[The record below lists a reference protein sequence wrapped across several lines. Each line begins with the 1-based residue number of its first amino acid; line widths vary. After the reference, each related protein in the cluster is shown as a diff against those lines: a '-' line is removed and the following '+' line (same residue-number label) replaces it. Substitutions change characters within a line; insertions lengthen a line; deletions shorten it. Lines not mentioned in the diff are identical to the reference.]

1 MKTNLSMKTLI
12 TYESTINAIFKALKL
27 TGNRPDSGEWIQEH
41 WQQIVAHVE
50 ASVSIHSKKNR
61 YAILKVYATLYSL
74 DDSIIEYLDAKMKAL
89 NDEVAEGY
97 ETNEMSAKVAT
108 NWVGLKELKQTRDT
122 LKQKLAGVIDTY
134 NEYKLLCKYLILL
147 IHLEIPLRNDLA
159 NAKIS
164 YSKTTPTDETINHIV
179 LKTKRTGVIILNDYK
194 TKKQYGATTIQI
206 PQHIVIELHKHL
218 PTIQRMSPHGWLI
231 FDKDDSTKP
240 ISRTTLTKWLN
251 DVFKDTGKSVSTTQI
266 RRAVVSHLHDVGPN
280 TTMKQKKQLAAM
292 MGHSL
297 TEAST
302 VYAKQLT
309 DEQK

>member
-1 MKTNLSMKTLI
+1 MKTDLSIKTLI
-12 TYESTINAIFKALKL
+12 TYEATINAIFKALKL
-27 TGNRPDSGEWIQEH
+27 DGNRPDSGEWIEQH
-41 WQQIVAHVE
+41 WSRIVEHVE
-50 ASVSIHSKKNR
+50 ASASIHSKKNR
-61 YAILKVYATLYSL
+61 YAILKVYATLYDL
-74 DDSIIEYLDAKMKAL
+74 PDSIIDFLDNKMKSL

-97 ETNEMSAKVAT
+97 ETNEMSAKVAA
-108 NWVGLKELKQTRDT
+108 NWIGVKELKQTRDT
-122 LKQKLAGVIDTY
+122 LKQKLPGIIDTY
-134 NEYKLLCKYLILL
+134 SEYKALCKYLMLL
-147 IHLEIPLRNDLA
+147 IHIEVPLRNDLA
-159 NAKIS
+159 NATIGTK
-164 YSKTTPTDETINHIV
+164 KPTDETNNHIV